1 MAELTAKKKRPV
13 HLDLLRI
20 RLPLPGFVSILH
32 RASGAALFLSA
43 FWLLWLLDA
52 SLASAERFEALR
64 AALTHP
70 VAKLVLIGLAWSYLH
85 HFCAGIRYLFLD
97 ADVGVDLP
105 AARRSS
111 WAVLAVSVGLTALA
125 AAWIW

>member
-1 MAELTAKKKRPV
+1 MAEMTAKKKRPV
-13 HLDLLRI
+13 YLNLILI

-32 RASGAALFLSA
+32 RVSGAVLFFCG

-52 SLASAERFEALR
+52 SLESPERYEAMR
-64 AALTHP
+64 AAIAHP
-70 VAKLVLIGLAWSYLH
+70 LAKLVLIGLAWAFLH

-97 ADVGVDLP
+97 ADIGVSLG
-105 AARRSS
+105 AARKSS
-111 WAVLAVSVGLTALA
+111 WAVLVASLALTALA